1 MQKQWEGAAHGWA
14 KWEKT
19 VANWME
25 PTTETMLD
33 MAGVISSVRVLDLA
47 SGVGSQTLSAAR
59 A

>member
-14 KWEKT
+14 KWEET

-33 MAGVISSVRVLDLA
+33 MAGVISSIVSMKLEI
-47 SGVGSQTLSAAR
+47 
-59 A
+59 